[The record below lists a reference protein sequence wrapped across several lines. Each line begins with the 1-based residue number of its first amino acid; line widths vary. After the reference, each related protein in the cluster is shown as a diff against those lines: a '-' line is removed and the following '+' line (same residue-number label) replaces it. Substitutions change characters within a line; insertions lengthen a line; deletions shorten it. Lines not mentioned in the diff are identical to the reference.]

1 MVNTASCYNS
11 RVFMSYNDGS
21 GNYGND
27 NACPDVVS
35 YVENF
40 SIPDSFVLCRDV
52 NGKPTAIY
60 GEDVWCFKPYRLA
73 SHGNTVMSF
82 CDYIK
87 TSDVAKM
94 RNLVN
99 EAKKIMF
106 SIIYYV
112 HAGAVGALSVTTLLH
127 YYHTVMHAV
136 RFCISCENDKML
148 GVLSLEDLFSNKLYL
163 SRYLVSIQ
171 SRKRRVQQLNAL
183 LNHLNNIGE
192 QRLGFSVAKD
202 LNIFKPIQHNQTPL
216 IPTRIYLEYINVLTD
231 RVAFLKE
238 NTNNIES
245 FIKLFSDP
253 FLGLHKKNQLGQ
265 GCPRNKLRLSM
276 DEVIELYGLKEL
288 LLAHKPVTNRAQL
301 NGLLS
306 QIQYEMKMVIHLYT
320 GMRNDEVNRLP
331 YDCIIQHRQ
340 EKSISDRDGVELV
353 PEQIIQLLST
363 TTKFE
368 GYRKEVTWFA
378 HSVVLD
384 AVTILKRIVRG
395 YAAMVS
401 IEPEKCPLFVSTVGI
416 FLKFNIPRDRLEV
429 CIFKEKRKV
438 FDKTPEFIIKQSD
451 YDVLQASDPSRNFS
465 DEQSFQVGNFWPL
478 KTHQFRRSLAF
489 YAINSGFV
497 SLPTVRKQFKHLTQ
511 EMAKYYSRNNG
522 NIKSIFGCFDAKM
535 NMYVL
540 PLNHIA
546 YEVQVGMPI
555 ATAEALLLDILN
567 SDASLHGK
575 TGGYF
580 ERHRRQI
587 SDGDISIESLKEE
600 TVKKVANGEISYRKT
615 LLGGCTNIN
624 ECECAILGEFSN
636 CLTSEC
642 AVIKSSNIESLI
654 ERMKR
659 ELSLYEQNS
668 IEYSAAKNELD
679 DLLRYKMYNID
690 DRV

>member
-1 MVNTASCYNS
+1 MVNTASCYNN
-11 RVFMSYNDGS
+11 RLFMSYHDGS

-27 NACPDVVS
+27 NARPDVVS
-35 YVENF
+35 YIENF
-40 SIPDSFVLCRDV
+40 SIPDSFVLCRDE

-60 GEDVWCFKPYRLA
+60 GDDVWCFKPYRLA
-73 SHGNTVMSF
+73 PHGNTTMSF
-82 CDYIK
+82 YEYIK
-87 TSDVAKM
+87 AGDMVKM
-94 RNLVN
+94 RSLVN
-99 EAKKIMF
+99 EAKKILF

-112 HAGAVGALSVTTLLH
+112 HAGAMGTLSVTTLLR
-127 YYHTVMHAV
+127 YYYTVMHAA

-148 GVLSLEDLFSNKLYL
+148 GVLSLAELFSNKFYL

-171 SRKRRVQQLNAL
+171 SRKPRVQHLNAL

-192 QRLGFSVAKD
+192 KRLGFSVATD
-202 LNIFKPIQHNQTPL
+202 LNIFKPINHNQTPL
-216 IPTRIYLEYINVLTD
+216 IPTRIYLEYINALTD
-231 RVAFLKE
+231 RVTFLKE
-238 NTNNIES
+238 NTNSIES
-245 FIKLFSDP
+245 FIELFSDP
-253 FLGLHKKNQLGQ
+253 FLGLHKKCQLRQ
-265 GCPRNKLRLSM
+265 GCPRAKLRPSM
-276 DEVIELYGLKEL
+276 GEVIELHGLKGL
-288 LLAHKPVTNRAQL
+288 LLGSEPVTNRAEL

-331 YDCIIQHRQ
+331 YDCIVLHQQ
-340 EKSISDRDGVELV
+340 KKSICDRDGVELV
-353 PEQIIQLLST
+353 PEQIIQLMST
-363 TTKFE
+363 TTKFV

-416 FLKFNIPRDRLEV
+416 FLKFHIPRERLEV
-429 CIFKEKRKV
+429 CIFKEKRKC
-438 FDKTPEFIIKQSD
+438 FDKKPEFIIKQSD
-451 YDVLQASDPSRNFS
+451 YEVLQASDPNRNFS
-465 DEQSFQVGNFWPL
+465 DEQSFQVGKFWPL
-478 KTHQFRRSLAF
+478 TTHQFRRSLAF

-511 EMAKYYSRNNG
+511 EMAKYYSRNNE
-522 NIKSIFGCFDAKM
+522 NLKTIFGCFDAKM

-540 PLNHIA
+540 PISHIA

-555 ATAEALLLDILN
+555 ATAEALLMDILN

-580 ERHRRQI
+580 ERHRQKVR
-587 SDGDISIESLKEE
+587 DGDISIESLKEE
-600 TVKKVANGEISYRKT
+600 TAKKFANGEISYRKT
-615 LLGGCTNIN
+615 LLGGCTNID
-624 ECECAILGEFSN
+624 ECECSILGEFSN

-654 ERMKR
+654 ERMKT
-659 ELSLYEQNS
+659 ELSLYEQDS
-668 IEYSAAKNELD
+668 IEYLAAKNELD
-679 DLLRYKMYNID
+679 DLLKYKKYNID
-690 DRV
+690 DRG